1 MKFLIDAQ
9 LPKALAAF
17 FRERGFDSVHTL
29 ELPNKNVTDD
39 LEINSISLSEQR
51 IVISK
56 DSDFYD
62 SYSAKQEPYKLL
74 YLTTGNIRNKD
85 LIDIFDKNLL
95 LIIHSLQNGS
105 VVELNKTTVITL
117 F

>member
-1 MKFLIDAQ
+1 
-9 LPKALAAF
+9 
-17 FRERGFDSVHTL
+17 L

-39 LEINSISLSEQR
+39 LEINRISLAEQR
-51 IVISK
+51 VVISK

-62 SYSAKQEPYKLL
+62 SYSAKQEPFKLL
-74 YLTTGNIRNKD
+74 YLTAGNIRNKD
-85 LIDIFDKNLL
+85 LIELFDKNFL

-105 VVELNKTTVITL
+105 VIELSKTAVITI

>member
-9 LPKALAAF
+9 LPKMLARF
-17 FRERGFDSVHTL
+17 FRERGFDAIHTL
-29 ELPNKNVTDD
+29 ELPDKNVTDD
-39 LEINSISLSEQR
+39 LKINQISLTEER

-74 YLTTGNIRNKD
+74 YLKMGNIRNKD
-85 LIDIFDKNLL
+85 LIEIFDKNFL
-95 LIIHSLQNGS
+95 LIIHSLHDGS
-105 VVELNKTTVITL
+105 VVELNQTSVITI

>member
-1 MKFLIDAQ
+1 MKFLVDAQ
-9 LPKALAAF
+9 LPKMLAGF
-17 FRERGFDSVHTL
+17 FRERGFDGIHTL
-29 ELPNKNVTDD
+29 ELPAKNITGD
-39 LEINSISLSEQR
+39 LEINQISLAEKRS
-51 IVISK
+51 VISK

-85 LIDIFDKNLL
+85 LIELFDKNFLL
-95 LIIHSLQNGS
+95 LIHSLQNGS
-105 VVELNKTTVITL
+105 VIELNRTSVITI

>member
-9 LPKALAAF
+9 LPKLLAKF
-17 FRERGFDSVHTL
+17 FRLRGFDAIHTL
-29 ELPNKNVTDD
+29 ELPAKNVTGDS
-39 LEINSISLSEQR
+39 EINRISLAEQR

-56 DSDFYD
+56 DSDFYN
-62 SYSAKQEPYKLL
+62 SFSAKQEPYKLL

-85 LIDIFDKNLL
+85 LIELFDKNFL

-105 VVELNKTTVITL
+105 VVELNQTAVITI

>member
-1 MKFLIDAQ
+1 MPKLLAQ
-9 LPKALAAF
+9 F
-17 FRERGFDSVHTL
+17 FRERDFDAIHTL
-29 ELPNKNVTDD
+29 ELPEKNVTGD
-39 LEINSISLSEQR
+39 LEINRISLTEQR
-51 IVISK
+51 VVISK

-85 LIDIFDKNLL
+85 LIELFDKNFL
-95 LIIHSLQNGS
+95 LIIHSLKTSS
-105 VVELNKTTVITL
+105 VVEISQTAVITI

>member
-1 MKFLIDAQ
+1 
-9 LPKALAAF
+9 
-17 FRERGFDSVHTL
+17 L

-39 LEINSISLSEQR
+39 LEINRISLAEQR
-51 IVISK
+51 VVISK

-62 SYSAKQEPYKLL
+62 SYSAKQEPFKLL
-74 YLTTGNIRNKD
+74 YLTAGNIRNKD
-85 LIDIFDKNLL
+85 LIELFDKNFL

-105 VVELNKTTVITL
+105 VVELSKTAVITI

>member
-9 LPKALAAF
+9 LPRALARF
-17 FRERGFDSVHTL
+17 LTDRGFDAVHTL
-29 ELPNKNVTDD
+29 DFHKKNRTPDS
-39 LEINSISLSEQR
+39 EINQVSLIEER

-62 SYSAKQEPYKLL
+62 SFSAQKEPYKLL
-74 YLTTGNIRNKD
+74 YLTMGNIGNKD
-85 LIDIFDKNLL
+85 LIRLFDKNLL

-105 VVELNKTTVITL
+105 VVEMSQNSIVVVR
-117 F
+117 

>member
-9 LPKALAAF
+9 LPKMLAAF
-17 FRERGFDSVHTL
+17 FRKRGFDAIHTL

-39 LEINSISLSEQR
+39 LEINRISLLEQR

-85 LIDIFDKNLL
+85 LIELFDKNFL
-95 LIIHSLQNGS
+95 LIIHSLQNAS
-105 VVELNKTTVITL
+105 VVEINQTAVVTI

>member
-9 LPKALAAF
+9 LPKGLARF
-17 FRERGFDSVHTL
+17 FRERGFDAIHTL

-39 LEINSISLSEQR
+39 LEINLISLAEQR

-62 SYSAKQEPYKLL
+62 RYLAKQEPYKLL

-85 LIDIFDKNLL
+85 LIELFDKNLL

-105 VVELNKTTVITL
+105 VIELNQTAVITI

>member
-9 LPKALAAF
+9 LPKALAVF
-17 FRERGFDSVHTL
+17 FRQRGFDAIHTL

-39 LEINSISLSEQR
+39 LEINRISLAERR

-62 SYSAKQEPYKLL
+62 SFSVKQEPYKLL

-85 LIDIFDKNLL
+85 LIELFDKNFL

-105 VVELNKTTVITL
+105 VVELNQIAVITM

>member
-9 LPKALAAF
+9 LPKALARF
-17 FRERGFDSVHTL
+17 FRERGFDAIHTL

-39 LEINSISLSEQR
+39 LEINRISLAEQR

-85 LIDIFDKNLL
+85 LIELFDKNFL

-105 VVELNKTTVITL
+105 VVELNKTAVITI

>member
-1 MKFLIDAQ
+1 MKFLVDAQ
-9 LPKALAAF
+9 LPRAVARF
-17 FRERGFDSVHTL
+17 FQRRGFDAIHTL
-29 ELPNKNVTDD
+29 DLPNKNVTND
-39 LEINSISLSEQR
+39 LQINQTSPAEQR

-74 YLTTGNIRNKD
+74 YLTMGNISTKD
-85 LIDIFDKNLL
+85 LIEIFDKNFL

-105 VVELNKTTVITL
+105 VVELNRKSVITIL
-117 F
+117 

>member
-1 MKFLIDAQ
+1 MKFLVDAQ
-9 LPKALAAF
+9 LPKALKRFLDA
-17 FRERGFDSVHTL
+17 RGFDAVHTL
-29 ELPNKNVTDD
+29 DLPGKNATADT
-39 LEINSISLSEQR
+39 EINKVSLTENR

-62 SYSAKQEPYKLL
+62 SYSAKQEPFKLL
-74 YLTTGNIRNKD
+74 YLTTGNISSKD
-85 LIDIFDKNLL
+85 LIDLFDKNLL

-105 VVELNKTTVITL
+105 VVELNRKTVITI

>member
-1 MKFLIDAQ
+1 MKFLIGAQ
-9 LPKALAAF
+9 LPKMLAAF
-17 FRERGFDSVHTL
+17 FRKRGFDAIHTL
-29 ELPNKNVTDD
+29 ELPSKNATGD
-39 LEINSISLSEQR
+39 LEINRISLLEQR

-74 YLTTGNIRNKD
+74 YLTTRNIRNKD
-85 LIDIFDKNLL
+85 LVELFDKNFL

-105 VVELNKTTVITL
+105 VVEINQTAVVTI

>member
-9 LPKALAAF
+9 LPKALARF
-17 FRERGFDSVHTL
+17 FRERGFDAIHTL

-39 LEINSISLSEQR
+39 LEINLISLAEKR

-62 SYSAKQEPYKLL
+62 RYLAKQEPYKLL

-85 LIDIFDKNLL
+85 LIELFDKNLL

-105 VVELNKTTVITL
+105 VIELNQTAVITI

>member
-9 LPKALAAF
+9 LPKTLARF
-17 FRERGFDSVHTL
+17 FRERGFDAIHTL
-29 ELPNKNVTDD
+29 DLPNKNVTDD
-39 LEINSISLSEQR
+39 LEINRISLTEQR

-74 YLTTGNIRNKD
+74 YLTAGNIRNRD
-85 LIDIFDKNLL
+85 LIELFDKNFP
-95 LIIHSLQNGS
+95 LIIHALQTGS
-105 VVELNKTTVITL
+105 VIELNQTAVIVVY
-117 F
+117 

>member
-9 LPKALAAF
+9 LPKTLAEF
-17 FRERGFDSVHTL
+17 FRERGFDAIHTL
-29 ELPNKNVTDD
+29 ELPDKNVTDD
-39 LEINSISLSEQR
+39 LKINRISLAQER

-62 SYSAKQEPYKLL
+62 TYSAKQDPYKLL

-85 LIDIFDKNLL
+85 LIELFDKNFL

-105 VVELNKTTVITL
+105 VVEINKTAVITI

>member
-9 LPKALAAF
+9 LPKALANF
-17 FRERGFDSVHTL
+17 FRERGFDAIHTL

-39 LEINSISLSEQR
+39 LEINRISLAESR

-56 DSDFYD
+56 DADFYD
-62 SYSAKQEPYKLL
+62 RFAAKQEPYKLL

-85 LIDIFDKNLL
+85 LIELFDKNFL

-105 VVELNKTTVITL
+105 VVELNRTAVITL